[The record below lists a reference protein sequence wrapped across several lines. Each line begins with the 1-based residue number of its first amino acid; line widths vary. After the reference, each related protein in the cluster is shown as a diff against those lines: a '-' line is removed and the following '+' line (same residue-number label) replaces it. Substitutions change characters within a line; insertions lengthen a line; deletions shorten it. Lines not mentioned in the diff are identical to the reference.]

1 MHRFS
6 HPGDFVVSVEC
17 STSDWHVTAEK
28 TITIQEPVRELN
40 VIRCYSTNVS
50 TDGNKCI
57 VLYGGPV
64 HIQVKVEQGE
74 YLKYQFTI
82 PITNCIMI

>member
-1 MHRFS
+1 MMHRFS
-6 HPGDFVVSVEC
+6 HAGVFQVSVVC

-40 VIRCYSTNVS
+40 VISCYSTNVS
-50 TDGNKCI
+50 TDGSRCN
-57 VLYGGPV
+57 VLYDGPV

-74 YLKYQFTI
+74 SVKYQVTL
-82 PITNCIMI
+82 P

>member
-1 MHRFS
+1 MHRFN
-6 HPGDFVVSVEC
+6 HPGVFTVSVEC

-28 TITIQEPVRELN
+28 TITIQEPVRELD

-50 TDGNKCI
+50 TDGNKCN
-57 VLYGGPV
+57 VLYDGPV

-74 YLKYQFTI
+74 CVKYQ
-82 PITNCIMI
+82 ITLPQKVI